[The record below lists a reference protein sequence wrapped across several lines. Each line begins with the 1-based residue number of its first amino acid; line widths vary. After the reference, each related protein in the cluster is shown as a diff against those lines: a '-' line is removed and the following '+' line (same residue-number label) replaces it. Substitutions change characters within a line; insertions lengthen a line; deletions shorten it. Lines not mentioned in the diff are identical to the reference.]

1 MKVSLDDAIKET
13 GRPKATA
20 AKRLKA
26 ARDLY
31 LAETA

>member
-1 MKVSLDDAIKET
+1 MQVSLNDAIETT

-26 ARDLY
+26 ARHLY